1 MLISDLVEYFATVMN
16 VNVKNELVFA
26 DMAEELERIAEVGSL
41 NEFKQFAKE
50 NINSM
55 DVSYMSGF
63 QKFFKLCELFRKK
76 QFAKVRERIPGKSKS
91 LKDKIISAFGVK
103 NMDYLLDDRFSFES
117 VKLNGEKYFT
127 EKELYILS
135 SIGAK
140 NIYIGIT
147 DTGYLEMVIRDEYDK
162 QAKKLESKVAI
173 ENKSESKKV
182 STLVASAI
190 KNASMK

>member
-76 QFAKVRERIPGKSKS
+76 QFVKVRERIPGKSKS

-127 EKELYILS
+127 EKELYILN
-135 SIGAK
+135 SIGSK

-190 KNASMK
+190 KNARMK